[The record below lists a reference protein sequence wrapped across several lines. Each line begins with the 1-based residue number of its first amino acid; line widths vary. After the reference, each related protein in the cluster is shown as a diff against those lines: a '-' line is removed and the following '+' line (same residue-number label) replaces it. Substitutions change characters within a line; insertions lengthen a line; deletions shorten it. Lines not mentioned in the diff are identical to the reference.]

1 MLSPKGSKENIY
13 GVHTE
18 LRPPFT
24 QHCPEHSADLSWGW
38 RATSLHRPKW
48 LQLWET
54 HHASVP
60 FQTPSEYPGLPHKLK
75 ASICKPNRRS
85 TSPAKKS
92 PSTKAAKKRE
102 VTSCTGEKLNQPSE
116 LSLTMALQIGRL
128 TGPRQRQAHT
138 TVQGQGCGWWAA
150 LCLWKMARGAN
161 LITQGRRLGF
171 CLGPLIFIN

>member
-1 MLSPKGSKENIY
+1 MLFSSQIWAFPKGSRWICSVQRAAKRTYMESTQNS
-13 GVHTE
+13 GLPLLSTALSTVQTCPGGGG
-18 LRPPFT
+18 PPPYIGPSDSSCGK
-24 QHCPEHSADLSWGW
+24 HIMP
-38 RATSLHRPKW
+38 
-48 LQLWET
+48 
-54 HHASVP
+54 P

-75 ASICKPNRRS
+75 ASICEPNRRS

-150 LCLWKMARGAN
+150 LCL
-161 LITQGRRLGF
+161 
-171 CLGPLIFIN
+171 